1 MARDVNLN
9 ENKKAQ
15 ELISAILRMFPE
27 ARILNP
33 AEIKKLKQGKW
44 KLPARGGAGRA
55 THRAGKQKQAE
66 ESYCL
71 FDLDDQ
77 RGGI

>member
-1 MARDVNLN
+1 MARAVNLN

-15 ELISAILRMFPE
+15 ELISAILRVFSD
-27 ARILNP
+27 ARILTP
-33 AEIKKLKQGKW
+33 AKVKKLKHGKW
-44 KLPARGGAGRA
+44 ELPAREGADRA
-55 THRAGKQKQAE
+55 TNRAGKQKQAE